1 MVVLFFLLRWNIMR
15 YVFLNKS
22 RELFV
27 FNYDEERKMIDKIV
41 LVKDKKYLPL
51 KLANY
56 SDEKDL
62 LNKFRLWLNNRYS
75 KNGSWLKQIQ
85 KRCGEMITSDFI
97 IKSYGL
103 SLSDQYWIKPEF
115 GKEYYGEVNFFQK
128 DFKYKTF
135 LKNNLGRV
143 YDYRDVDILYSPNIT
158 TGGELDKAWAIDEM
172 GLRVLYKASNTFL
185 GLEPIN
191 EYIASIVGQILE
203 VPVVSSTIKIL
214 SDLEDKMKVS
224 VCETFISP
232 KTELVYAEDIVDDI
246 LDEEEA
252 FNDYVDK
259 LTGFGITDAREK
271 IQKMLLLDMIMAN
284 SDRHKQNYGVIR
296 DVETLEFLDV
306 APIYDSG
313 RSMATDYPSLK
324 QYKENYCLFNRGD
337 AKRCDVLKLVKGL
350 ELKREQVDKL
360 REVPKLYQNTLEEYF
375 NYTNL
380 RDELRESDIQA
391 LRSFMEKN
399 LEESLSYITYL

>member
-115 GKEYYGEVNFFQK
+115 GKEYYGEVNFFK
-128 DFKYKTF
+128 
-135 LKNNLGRV
+135 
-143 YDYRDVDILYSPNIT
+143 
-158 TGGELDKAWAIDEM
+158 
-172 GLRVLYKASNTFL
+172 
-185 GLEPIN
+185 
-191 EYIASIVGQILE
+191 
-203 VPVVSSTIKIL
+203 KIL
-214 SDLEDKMKVS
+214 N
-224 VCETFISP
+224 I
-232 KTELVYAEDIVDDI
+232 
-246 LDEEEA
+246 
-252 FNDYVDK
+252 K
-259 LTGFGITDAREK
+259 LF
-271 IQKMLLLDMIMAN
+271 
-284 SDRHKQNYGVIR
+284 
-296 DVETLEFLDV
+296 
-306 APIYDSG
+306 
-313 RSMATDYPSLK
+313 
-324 QYKENYCLFNRGD
+324 
-337 AKRCDVLKLVKGL
+337 
-350 ELKREQVDKL
+350 
-360 REVPKLYQNTLEEYF
+360 
-375 NYTNL
+375 
-380 RDELRESDIQA
+380 
-391 LRSFMEKN
+391 
-399 LEESLSYITYL
+399 

>member
-1 MVVLFFLLRWNIMR
+1 M
-15 YVFLNKS
+15 
-22 RELFV
+22 
-27 FNYDEERKMIDKIV
+27 
-41 LVKDKKYLPL
+41 
-51 KLANY
+51 
-56 SDEKDL
+56 
-62 LNKFRLWLNNRYS
+62 
-75 KNGSWLKQIQ
+75 
-85 KRCGEMITSDFI
+85 
-97 IKSYGL
+97 
-103 SLSDQYWIKPEF
+103 
-115 GKEYYGEVNFFQK
+115 
-128 DFKYKTF
+128 
-135 LKNNLGRV
+135 GRV

-214 SDLEDKMKVS
+214 SDLEDKMMVS